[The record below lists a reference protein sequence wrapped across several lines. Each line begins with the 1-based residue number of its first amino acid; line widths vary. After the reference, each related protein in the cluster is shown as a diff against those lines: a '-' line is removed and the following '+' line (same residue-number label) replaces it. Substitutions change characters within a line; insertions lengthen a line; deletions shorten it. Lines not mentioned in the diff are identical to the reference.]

1 MSSSLVNQVN
11 EVKRVKIVVIVVV
24 GVVAV
29 KTKMTG
35 TATEVPAV
43 RMRSIVTTIIVK
55 IIARRAF

>member
-11 EVKRVKIVVIVVV
+11 EVKRVKIVVIVV
-24 GVVAV
+24 VVAV